1 MTGPRTMIFAM
12 AALAMAGCSST
23 DTARPAATAGASHP
37 APPSPTRTAASA
49 FCLDLSTF
57 QVAVIMY
64 RSEAGKAIDGKPLD
78 FKDLRERAAMI
89 AQYGAE
95 MRGSA
100 PPDIA
105 ARFRTVLTAVKG
117 SASRLKTGSS
127 VRDVVDPLYGARN
140 RPAFDAVDRYHCR

>member
-1 MTGPRTMIFAM
+1 MIFAM

-23 DTARPAATAGASHP
+23 DTARPAATGPGASHP
-37 APPSPTRTAASA
+37 APPAPSPTRTAASA
-49 FCLDLSTF
+49 FCLELSTF

-64 RSEAGKAIDGKPLD
+64 RSEAGKAIDGNPLD
-78 FKDLRERAAMI
+78 FKDLRERATMI
-89 AQYGAE
+89 AHFGAE
-95 MRGSA
+95 MRASA

-127 VRDVVDPLYGARN
+127 VRDVVDPLYGAHN
-140 RPAFDAVDRYHCR
+140 RPAFDAVDKYHCR